1 MAFSLDD
8 FLTRM
13 GGGQPLTADMSG
25 LGDLLRG
32 PNGGAQQMP
41 IQHKGMF
48 GVNGTLRD
56 IIGGL
61 GDAMLVQAGRNP
73 MYDPARDQEKIGDA
87 FQQYGFGTPEAIQ
100 AVAAINPQ
108 LAQQMYNQ
116 QEMNDVRRVGLDIRR
131 QGVEGRNAHYAEGD
145 RTSAIRSLGG
155 LAAAAKDDASWDSLY
170 EVARKRLERVG
181 MTPDDVGLPK
191 TFNAEAAK
199 NWAKTTANWKEQ
211 QAVEQTQQRI
221 DNQADQFDRTLPI
234 KQQVADAGSTRAG
247 AAVTSAGASASRAAT
262 AARVAP
268 STIARNEASAGLS
281 RSKTKGGGAPAPA
294 AGPPPPRFKGDSITS
309 KSGKRMV
316 SPDGKTWKPA

>member
-48 GVNGTLRD
+48 GVHGTLRD

-87 FQQYGFGTPEAIQ
+87 FQQHGFGTPEAMQ

-108 LAQQMYNQ
+108 LAQQMYTQ
-116 QEMNDVRRVGLDIRR
+116 KAMDDYRQTGLGIRAEGVR
-131 QGVEGRNAHYAEGD
+131 GRNAHYAEGD

-234 KQQVADAGSTRAG
+234 KQRV
-247 AAVTSAGASASRAAT
+247 AGASASRAAT

-268 STIARNEASAGLS
+268 STIARNEASADLS
-281 RSKTKGGGAPAPA
+281 RSKTKGGGASAPA
-294 AGPPPPRFKGDSITS
+294 AGASPPYDPAKY
-309 KSGKRMV
+309 K
-316 SPDGKTWKPA
+316 GKTANSPNGEKWVSDGTKWIKK